1 MAAAP
6 GLHPHLS
13 GAWARD
19 EHFTLAE
26 QGGQTARGMT
36 VRHQVARHGIQRAD
50 DDLAG
55 ADHEKDRADALHR
68 GNRRPRETAIGELNP
83 DHLAG
88 APAEQLPAGCHAEKA
103 VACPGYYHRPR
114 RRLLPMPDS
123 CDGDHHDQ
131 GRPDSQHPATP
142 PAALPPQRAKADL
155 VVPLHLPGTR
165 VVVLTHNPSIPPPT
179 RATPRNAVNSRTPGT
194 VPRARAQSGRVWG
207 SPNRDSTLVSK
218 RVIAQIWPPARANT
232 ITPFAWA
239 TLACGSRTYMPN
251 AGWPLALVATSRNVL
266 PGRKTTSVRNRATSS
281 RPWYSSGIGGMVSK
295 TSSTSRATRSST
307 APVS

>member
-55 ADHEKDRADALHR
+55 ADHEKDRAGALHR
-68 GNRRPRETAIGELNP
+68 GNSRPRETAIGELNP

-114 RRLLPMPDS
+114 RRLLPMPDRKS
-123 CDGDHHDQ
+123 T
-131 GRPDSQHPATP
+131 RLNSS
-142 PAALPPQRAKADL
+142 
-155 VVPLHLPGTR
+155 HLGI
-165 VVVLTHNPSIPPPT
+165 SY
-179 RATPRNAVNSRTPGT
+179 AV
-194 VPRARAQSGRVWG
+194 
-207 SPNRDSTLVSK
+207 
-218 RVIAQIWPPARANT
+218 
-232 ITPFAWA
+232 
-239 TLACGSRTYMPN
+239 
-251 AGWPLALVATSRNVL
+251 
-266 PGRKTTSVRNRATSS
+266 
-281 RPWYSSGIGGMVSK
+281 
-295 TSSTSRATRSST
+295 
-307 APVS
+307 